1 MPIYERRCSGCGAVF
16 SHLSKVD
23 DRTKAKACPGC
34 GSYDTQPIMSATQ
47 TNFTFADKSA
57 RKERR

>member
-1 MPIYERRCSGCGAVF
+1 MPIYERRCNWCQCKF
-16 SHLSKVD
+16 QHLSKVE
-23 DRTKAKACPGC
+23 DRNKEKRCPGC
-34 GSYDTQPIMSATQ
+34 GSLSTDPIMSATQ